1 MKKYV
6 FAGAIIVGLVAA
18 GYGFVKLNGSSHT
31 VPTAAVETGPFVISL
46 ATNGQL
52 DAKRSMTVSTPR
64 IHGSLQIV
72 KMVPEGTIVNQGDFL
87 IQFDPTQQETNMRDA
102 TAELKIAEANL
113 ERAKAQLEMDLK
125 QLDLD
130 YKKAERSFY
139 EKQSEAPIIRK
150 EAELEMDLARMKYDI
165 QKTMLEADI
174 EKTQVEVD
182 KAKEQK
188 DQATRELE
196 SMRLTAPIPGLVV
209 YLEIWKG
216 SMMDKVQE
224 GDNPWPGQGLINLPD
239 LSTMIVKTTVSEVDI
254 SKVKKDQR
262 CTIQLD
268 AVPGPV
274 FTGAVTDVGTLARPK
289 ERGSKINVFD
299 VQIQLDSTDARL
311 KPGMSARADIIIDE
325 FADVLSVPLE
335 AVFEVD
341 DTTIV
346 YAKGGRKIPVA
357 LGARNSSSV
366 VVTSGLKAGDEI
378 CLLDPTR
385 KTPEAP
391 AAGAAPSAAGP
402 KQRSGR
408 KTTSQMIIIGD

>member
-1 MKKYV
+1 MKKYI
-6 FAGAIIVGLVAA
+6 FAGVIVIALVAA
-18 GYGFVKLNGSSHT
+18 GYGFVKLNGPTHI
-31 VPTAAVETGPFVISL
+31 VPTAEVESGPFIISL

-64 IHGSLQIV
+64 IRGSLQIV
-72 KMVPEGTIVNQGDFL
+72 KMVPEGTIVNKGDFL

-113 ERAKAQLEMDLK
+113 ERAKAQLDMDLK

-130 YKKAERSFY
+130 FKKAERSFY

-150 EAELEMDLARMKYDI
+150 EAELEMDLARMKYEL
-165 QKTMLEADI
+165 QKKMLEADI
-174 EKTQVEVD
+174 QKTQVEVD
-182 KAKEQK
+182 KARDQKE
-188 DQATRELE
+188 QATRELE
-196 SMRLTAPIPGLVV
+196 SMTLSAPIPGLVV

-274 FTGAVTDVGTLARPK
+274 FSGVVTEVGTLARPK

-299 VQIQLDSTDARL
+299 VEIQLDSTDARL
-311 KPGMSARADIIIDE
+311 KPGMSARADIIIEE
-325 FADVLSVPLE
+325 FDNVLSVPLE

-346 YAKGGRKIPVA
+346 YSKGGRRIPVA

-366 VVTSGLKAGDEI
+366 IVTSGLTGGEEI
-378 CLLDPTR
+378 CLMDPTR
-385 KTPEAP
+385 KAQEAP
-391 AAGAAPSAAGP
+391 AAAAAPPAGP
-402 KQRSGR
+402 KQRPGR
-408 KTTSQMIIIGD
+408 RSTSQMIIIGD